1 MRTKYPCSHPLALN
15 RPMLR
20 GVPLLAVITLG
31 ATACTEPDS
40 GMFEFEPFAEAVLR
54 FEQPDSTPL
63 RSYGPNDLKAES
75 PDVGWIADPGTGAV
89 FRFEPLRSDYK
100 QMGLLDRPPAEI
112 ERPAKIAVSRNFG
125 VFTFDVGSDQVH
137 LFSPDGEPLR
147 AFDLGFVP
155 SRLEI
160 AQDPIGLV
168 FGSIDRRDER
178 SPRLAVIR
186 TDARGLHPDTLLYAG
201 THGPAALWKAIASSG
216 ELSLDGG
223 ESGLWAW
230 SAAVPDTVFEITDSP
245 QARKRVLRSEDQD
258 ARGILVDLERG
269 LLWVVRPGE
278 DPNELRYAAYD
289 ATEPGTVEAPQA
301 FLGERST
308 VGFWPWDAVDGTI
321 MGFRSPTPGRHNL
334 ASYDMQVPPA
344 LP

>member
-1 MRTKYPCSHPLALN
+1 M
-15 RPMLR
+15 
-20 GVPLLAVITLG
+20 GV
-31 ATACTEPDS
+31 
-40 GMFEFEPFAEAVLR
+40 
-54 FEQPDSTPL
+54 
-63 RSYGPNDLKAES
+63 
-75 PDVGWIADPGTGAV
+75 AD
-89 FRFEPLRSDYK
+89 E
-100 QMGLLDRPPAEI
+100 PPAEI
-112 ERPAKIAVSRNFG
+112 DRPAKIAVSREFG
-125 VFTFDVGSDQVH
+125 IFTFDVGTNQVH
-137 LFSPDGEPLR
+137 LFSPDGEHLR
-147 AFDLGFVP
+147 AFETGFVP
-155 SRLEI
+155 SRFEI
-160 AQDPIGLV
+160 VKNPFGLV
-168 FGSIDRRDER
+168 FGTIDRREEQF
-178 SPRLAVIR
+178 PRLTVIR
-186 TDARGLHPDTLLYAG
+186 LDALGNRRDTLLHAG
-201 THGPAALWKAIASSG
+201 THGPPTLWGAIASSG

-245 QARKRVLRSEDQD
+245 QARKRVLRPQDQD

-289 ATEPGTVEAPQA
+289 ATEPGMVEAPQA